1 MNCPCCG
8 VPVQKGAAFCPS
20 CGTNMNISGSVPQR
34 SAAIP
39 ASYKPISPWG
49 YIGYSLLFAIP
60 IVGFI
65 CLIVYSFNGNNIN
78 RRNFARSYFCA
89 LLIVLILFIAAFALA
104 AATGTTDELIETIQS
119 MAP

>member
-20 CGTNMNISGSVPQR
+20 CSTNMNISGSVPQR

-49 YIGYSLLFAIP
+49 YIGYSLLFALP

-65 CLIVYSFNGNNIN
+65 CLIIYSFNGNNIN